1 MAENYFL
8 TKSMKVKRDHEAT
21 PKERKTIKRKI
32 NNTGQVFTMLF
43 SLDLSVTN
51 SRVQWENSLELIAS
65 IDSVCGGF
73 FVRPYPNSEGRG
85 RP

>member
-32 NNTGQVFTMLF
+32 NNTGFHYALF
-43 SLDLSVTN
+43 
-51 SRVQWENSLELIAS
+51 
-65 IDSVCGGF
+65 F
-73 FVRPYPNSEGRG
+73 RPLRHKFKSTVGKFS
-85 RP
+85 